1 MILLDIETEKKKKEI
16 GQKGEK
22 IVLDYLEKNKKILNI
37 KNIYNWCFGINQDDS
52 KGYDFSY
59 TTNDDKE
66 FFVEVKTTI
75 KTLKD
80 NIVFEMSKKEFSVMN
95 ENRNK
100 YFIYFISDVN
110 NEKSITIKRISS
122 IEIGNGIPSNYT
134 FNLKKINN
142 KNT

>member
-1 MILLDIETEKKKKEI
+1 
-16 GQKGEK
+16 
-22 IVLDYLEKNKKILNI
+22 
-37 KNIYNWCFGINQDDS
+37 
-52 KGYDFSY
+52 
-59 TTNDDKE
+59 
-66 FFVEVKTTI
+66 
-75 KTLKD
+75 
-80 NIVFEMSKKEFSVMN
+80 MN